1 MVVGGWSH
9 VVRQPAVLGYAP
21 CVREVHKQ
29 LTILAIAAAALSCT
43 EPRLPSMG
51 FNRGA
56 RACGTMHVSK
66 G

>member
-1 MVVGGWSH
+1 M
-9 VVRQPAVLGYAP
+9 RQPAVLGYAP